1 MRIKVVS
8 FYTEGEPYDGG
19 VNLTSGMYA
28 FRQIAED
35 NGYLFDSYTP
45 ARLDT
50 MGASCFSRK
59 FPEEFKY
66 EVNQHSHKIGFLA
79 WKPFI
84 IYDAMKNMDDDD
96 IIFYLDANIGKYPS
110 LREMVKNAKEVVS
123 VVMENYDFY
132 IGREFTD
139 QSFPLIQ
146 FAHRE
151 VIDELGGG
159 TEFVKNFPNLIANN
173 VICRKTR
180 FSEEILLDWISLCR
194 EDRFLYIQDNKQKQ
208 YSDFKWPCAE
218 QSVLNAIIARH
229 IQEGML
235 PWNYPGLSYGR
246 GNTPRIT
253 DNSHVKY
260 LKGENYIPKKHRLRN
275 QFYQEREDTKFFLK
289 DIYSGKLKKRSDL
302 FDLNLTEENI
312 FLKNKKAEENGKI
325 LYKNKECETLI
336 IKDEKLK
343 NKEVFLSIGIYLK
356 IDAPVGV
363 MIKTDKEDICLLF
376 RDHNSTLTNK
386 VVDYSVDK
394 KTETYFIINSHFFI
408 NSEFL
413 EIEIRDYFGYFYG
426 VGKCFFEI
434 DNISIKYR
442 KEISLRK

>member
-19 VNLTSGMYA
+19 IDLASGMYA

-45 ARLDT
+45 SRLDT
-50 MGASCFSRK
+50 IGAGCFSRT
-59 FPEEFKY
+59 FPEKFKY

-84 IYDAMKNMDDDD
+84 IYDAMKDMDDGD

-110 LREMVKNAKEVVS
+110 LREMVKSANEVVS

-139 QSFPLIQ
+139 QSFPLVQ
-146 FAHRE
+146 FAHRA

-173 VICRKTR
+173 IICRKTR

-194 EDRFLYIQDNKQKQ
+194 VDRFLYIQDITQTQ
-208 YSDFKWPCAE
+208 YPDFKWPCAE
-218 QSVLNAIIARH
+218 QSVLNGIIARH

-235 PWNYPGLSYGR
+235 PWNYPGISYGR

-253 DNSHVKY
+253 DNSHIKH
-260 LKGENYIPKKHRLRN
+260 LENQAYTSKKCRLRT
-275 QFYQEREDTKFFLK
+275 QFHEQRDDTKLFLK
-289 DIYSGKLKKRSDL
+289 DIYSGKLNKKNNISE
-302 FDLNLTEENI
+302 LNLTNDNI
-312 FLKNKKAEENGKI
+312 LFKSRTPEENGKI
-325 LYKNKECETLI
+325 EYNNKKSEIII
-336 IKDEKLK
+336 IKDSTLK
-343 NKEVFLSIGIYLK
+343 NKEIFISIEIHVK
-356 IDAPVGV
+356 IDAPVGI
-363 MIKTDKEDICLLF
+363 MLKTDQEDICLAF
-376 RDHNSTLTNK
+376 RNHDSILTNK
-386 VVDYSVDK
+386 VADYSIDK
-394 KTETYFIINSHFFI
+394 KTEEYFLLNSHFFT
-408 NSEFL
+408 NSDIL
-413 EIEIRDYFGYFYG
+413 EIEVRDYFGYFYG
-426 VGKCFFEI
+426 NGKCFFEI
-434 DNISIKYR
+434 NNISIRYR
-442 KEISLRK
+442 EPIPLK